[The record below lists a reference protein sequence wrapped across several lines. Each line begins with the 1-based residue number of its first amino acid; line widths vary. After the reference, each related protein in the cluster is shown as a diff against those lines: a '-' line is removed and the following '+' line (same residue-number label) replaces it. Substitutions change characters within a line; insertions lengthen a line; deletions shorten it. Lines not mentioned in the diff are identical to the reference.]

1 MKIFQNVRS
10 TATNIPSVEVNVDTV
25 YVRSDI
31 KRVEEME
38 FSGWEYNEVQYPLR
52 EYIEKLLDTETGQFK
67 IAQNTIETLE
77 IVSALNELQK
87 LEQAQSNT
95 EMIELMMMMGGM

>member
-1 MKIFQNVRS
+1 MKEYKNVRGS
-10 TATNIPSVEVNVDTV
+10 QEYVPNIEANIDTV
-25 YVRSDI
+25 YIRSDI
-31 KRVEEME
+31 VRVEEIE

-77 IVSALNELQK
+77 VISALNELQK